1 MVLRNNYEH
10 DIYNGDIGYVNKIIN
25 PNAQGKEEAI
35 EIAIRDKKIVLSY
48 KELYLITHAYAISVH
63 KSQGS
68 EFPVVIVPIVNK
80 SMLTKKLIYT
90 AITRAK
96 TKLIILGNIMAL
108 NEGLKVNGYERQ
120 TNLTSYLL
128 EGES

>member
-1 MVLRNNYEH
+1 
-10 DIYNGDIGYVNKIIN
+10 
-25 PNAQGKEEAI
+25 
-35 EIAIRDKKIVLSY
+35 
-48 KELYLITHAYAISVH
+48 
-63 KSQGS
+63 
-68 EFPVVIVPIVNK
+68 
-80 SMLTKKLIYT
+80 MLTKKLIYT

-108 NEGLKVNGYERQ
+108 NDGLKVNGYERQ